1 MRGTSLLH
9 FFENWKKVPWFWEKV
24 KRCTDFGHLCLKFL
38 KRVIFLWILWNF
50 QERIFMERHRWL
62 HLDITLKKNKIIL
75 SSFSLLLFAVGSSKK
90 DFHTNLEIFGKLP
103 SPCPG
108 LFKFGCSPP
117 HPVRLDTRLALFET
131 LQLVNNSHWRVKKL
145 IILFENNLKNIRMKT
160 IFMSLHCVPY
170 ILHWIQAEWKF
181 YIQTNCQIIWVNFT
195 NTIAIIFFLYW
206 PIPMLPEKRSKEHHE
221 NAIFINF

>member
-1 MRGTSLLH
+1 MKFSRTHFYGTPPVVASSH
-9 FFENWKKVPWFWEKV
+9 N
-24 KRCTDFGHLCLKFL
+24 
-38 KRVIFLWILWNF
+38 
-50 QERIFMERHRWL
+50 
-62 HLDITLKKNKIIL
+62 TLKKNKIIL

-103 SPCPG
+103 SPFPG
-108 LFKFGCSPP
+108 LFKFGCSPT

-160 IFMSLHCVPY
+160 ILMSLHCVPY

-181 YIQTNCQIIWVNFT
+181 YIQTNCKIIWVNFT